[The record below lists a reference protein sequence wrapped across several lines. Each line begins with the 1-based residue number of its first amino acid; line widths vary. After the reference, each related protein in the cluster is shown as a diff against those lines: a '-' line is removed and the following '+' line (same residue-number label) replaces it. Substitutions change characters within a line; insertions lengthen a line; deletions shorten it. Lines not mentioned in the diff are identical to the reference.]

1 MTVDGYNVP
10 PMAKKNAKKTK
21 PTSSTIA
28 LNKKAKH
35 EYKFLEKIEAG
46 LSLQGWEVKSMRA
59 GKVNLTDCYV
69 IIQRGEAYLVACNIT
84 PLNTASTHVVCE
96 PMRPRKLLLKRR
108 ELDRLIGQVEQ
119 KGHTL
124 VPVALYWSKS
134 FAKLEVALAQGKQMH
149 DKRQDSKERDWQREK
164 ARVMKGKMR

>member
-1 MTVDGYNVP
+1 
-10 PMAKKNAKKTK
+10 MAKKNAKKSQ

-35 EYKFLEKIEAG
+35 EYKFLEKLEAG

-59 GKVNLTDCYV
+59 GKVNLSDCYV
-69 IIQRGEAYLVACNIT
+69 VIQRGEAYLVGCNIT
-84 PLNTASTHVVCE
+84 PLNAASTHVVAE
-96 PMRPRKLLLKRR
+96 PMRSRKLLLKRR

-119 KGHTL
+119 KGLTL
-124 VPVALYWSKS
+124 VAVALYWKKS
-134 FAKLEVALAQGKQMH
+134 FAKLELALAQGKQQH

-164 ARVMKGKMR
+164 ARVMKGSMR